1 VELLHRLRRLFSSH
15 GEDVLGW
22 PDDGSWIPT
31 AHTHT
36 EFRLD
41 AGYAVTPYVPGWMLP
56 VGAPDDPPIPLPDLP
71 EIAGHVLT
79 ADAVGREAE
88 LVRHFSRLPPL
99 PGLACQREITP
110 FSSLS
115 VDLLLCLPGEAP
127 VVAEMFAGS
136 RLAAASLLDDL
147 SNAAG
152 EGGTLYDNLDQGWA
166 LRILVEADAV
176 LVLDWDPEESDPREG
191 ARALRLPRSAVAE
204 QAAAARQR
212 LHHLHAT
219 LLRALG
225 RDLWS
230 CPVQD

>member
-1 VELLHRLRRLFSSH
+1 MKLLHCLRRLFSPR

-22 PDDGSWIPT
+22 PDDDSWIPT
-31 AHTHT
+31 TCTHA

-79 ADAVGREAE
+79 ADAVGLEAE
-88 LVRHFSRLPPL
+88 LVHHFSRLPPL
-99 PGLACQREITP
+99 PGLACQREIAP

-115 VDLLLCLPGEAP
+115 VNLLLCLPGEAP
-127 VVAEMFAGS
+127 VVADMFAGS
-136 RLAAASLLDDL
+136 RLAVASLLDDL
-147 SNAAG
+147 SNTAG
-152 EGGTLYDNLDQGWA
+152 VGGIVYDNLDQGWA

-176 LVLDWDPEESDPREG
+176 LVLDWDPEEGDPREG
-191 ARALRLPRSAVAE
+191 ARALRLPRRAVAE
-204 QAAAARQR
+204 QAAASRRR
-212 LHHLHAT
+212 LDHLHAT